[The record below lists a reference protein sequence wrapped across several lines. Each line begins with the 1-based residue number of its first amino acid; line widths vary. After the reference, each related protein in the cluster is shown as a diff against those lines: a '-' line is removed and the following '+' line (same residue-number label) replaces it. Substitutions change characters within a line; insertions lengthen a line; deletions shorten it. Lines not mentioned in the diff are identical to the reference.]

1 MSPRFAR
8 ARALALDITPLRE
21 SVAYRALWLGQLVSQ
36 FGTNMRVVAVAYQVF
51 QITHSTVAVGFVGVV
66 ELVPLIVFG
75 LIGGAIAD
83 RRDRRMLS
91 AQAQVGLMA
100 SSGALVVITLAGDPS
115 VVWIYIL
122 LAVSSAFAA
131 IDRPARSAMVP
142 SLVPPGTLPAAM
154 ALRQVVF
161 QVTQIVGPALGGVL
175 IAALPVHGGGSP
187 GVAIIYFI
195 DAATYIA
202 GLVSLRWVPTMM
214 PEVEGEPQASLQSVR
229 EGLAFAVKRPVILSI
244 FLVDLVAMMFG
255 MPRAVF
261 PALAERTF
269 HGGAGILGLLYAAPA
284 IGALISALTT
294 GWVGRIRRQGLAVIL
309 SVVAWGVA
317 ITLAGLTLFSLAL
330 TVIFLAIAGGA
341 DVVSAVFRGT
351 MLQDATPD
359 ALRGRLNALNIMVV
373 TGGPRLGDFEAGL
386 VAGAFGAT
394 ASIITGGLACVIGT
408 GILSGVVP
416 AFRKYHLPVPN
427 DRVESDPG
435 A

>member
-1 MSPRFAR
+1 LNRRLNR
-8 ARALALDITPLRE
+8 ARRWALDISPLRD

-51 QITHSTVAVGFVGVV
+51 QITHSTVAVGIVGVV
-66 ELVPLIVFG
+66 ELVPLLVFG
-75 LIGGAIAD
+75 PIGGAIAD

-91 AQAQVGLMA
+91 AQAQVGLMV
-100 SSGALVVITLAGDPS
+100 SSGALAALTLAGHPS
-115 VVWIYIL
+115 VTWIYVW

-131 IDRPARSAMVP
+131 VDRPARSAMVP

-161 QVTQIVGPALGGVL
+161 QVTQIVGPAVGGVL
-175 IAALPVHGGGSP
+175 IASLPVHGGGSP

-202 GLVSLRWVPTMM
+202 GLISLKWVPRTT
-214 PEVEGEPQASLQSVR
+214 PAGEAQAGLQSVR
-229 EGLAFAVKRPVILSI
+229 EGLAFALRRPVILSI
-244 FLVDLVAMMFG
+244 FLIDLIAMIFG

-269 HGGAGILGLLYAAPA
+269 NGGAGILGLLYAAPA
-284 IGALISALTT
+284 AGALISALTT
-294 GWVGRIRRQGLAVIL
+294 GWVTRIRKQGMAVIL
-309 SVVAWGVA
+309 SVTAWGAA

-330 TVIFLAIAGGA
+330 TVTFLAIAGGA

-351 MLQDATPD
+351 ILQDATPD
-359 ALRGRLNALNIMVV
+359 PLRGRLNALNIMVV

-386 VAGAFGAT
+386 VAGAFGT
-394 ASIITGGLACVIGT
+394 PASIIIGGLACLLGT
-408 GILSGVVP
+408 GVLSAGIP
-416 AFRKYHLPVPN
+416 GLREYEAPVP
-427 DRVESDPG
+427 SD
-435 A
+435 ATT

>member
-1 MSPRFAR
+1 LSPRFAR
-8 ARALALDITPLRE
+8 ARALAVDISPLRE
-21 SVAYRALWLGQLVSQ
+21 SVPYRALWLGQLVSQ
-36 FGTNMRVVAVAYQVF
+36 FGTNMRVVAVAYQIF

-66 ELVPLIVFG
+66 ELVPLVVFG
-75 LIGGAIAD
+75 LIGGAFAD

-100 SSGALVVITLAGDPS
+100 SSGALVVITLAGHPT
-115 VVWIYIL
+115 VLWIYIL

-142 SLVPPGTLPAAM
+142 SLVPPGGLPAAM

-175 IAALPVHGGGSP
+175 IASLPVHGGGSP

-202 GLVSLRWVPTMM
+202 GLVSLHWVPMMM
-214 PEVEGEPQASLQSVR
+214 PEMEGEPQASLQSVR
-229 EGLAFAVKRPVILSI
+229 EGLAFAVKRPVIFSI
-244 FLVDLVAMMFG
+244 FLVDLIAMIFG

-284 IGALISALTT
+284 AGALISALTT
-294 GWVGRIRRQGLAVIL
+294 GWVGKIRKQGFAIII
-309 SVVAWGVA
+309 SVAAWGAA

-351 MLQDATPD
+351 MLQEATPD

-386 VAGAFGAT
+386 VAGAFGAA
-394 ASIITGGLACVIGT
+394 ASVILGGLACVVGT
-408 GILSGVVP
+408 GILSAVVP
-416 AFRKYHLPVPN
+416 AFRRYHAPT
-427 DRVESDPG
+427 
-435 A
+435 AKT

>member
-1 MSPRFAR
+1 
-8 ARALALDITPLRE
+8 
-21 SVAYRALWLGQLVSQ
+21 LWLGQLVSQ

-66 ELVPLIVFG
+66 ELVPLLVFG

-83 RRDRRMLS
+83 RLDRRMLS
-91 AQAQVGLMA
+91 AQAQVGLMIT
-100 SSGALVVITLAGDPS
+100 SGALAAITLGGDPS
-115 VVWIYIL
+115 VLWIYVL
-122 LAVSSAFAA
+122 LAISSAFAA
-131 IDRPARSAMVP
+131 VDRPARSAMVP

-175 IAALPVHGGGSP
+175 IASLPVHGGGSA
-187 GVAIIYFI
+187 GVAIIYLI

-202 GLVSLRWVPTMM
+202 GLISLRWVPSMT
-214 PEVEGEPQASLQSVR
+214 PEREGEPQASLQSVR
-229 EGLAFAVKRPVILSI
+229 EGLAFAVRRPVILSI
-244 FLVDLVAMMFG
+244 FVVDLIAMIFG

-294 GWVGRIRRQGLAVIL
+294 GWVTRIRRQGLAVIV
-309 SVVAWGVA
+309 SVAAWGAA
-317 ITLAGLTLFSLAL
+317 ISVAGLTLFSLVL
-330 TVIFLAIAGGA
+330 TVILLAIAGGA

-386 VAGAFGAT
+386 VAGAFGAP
-394 ASIITGGLACVIGT
+394 ASIVLGGLACLIGT
-408 GILSGVVP
+408 GVLSGAVP
-416 AFRKYHLPVPN
+416 AFRKYQAPVL
-427 DRVESDPG
+427 REKEMEQRSPG
-435 A
+435 RERPPS